1 MKKLTIIGVLIAVVA
16 VGFLYVYSK
25 EKPTTFTGFKKQDLP
40 KKFIESDYYSQYKLD
55 KKFVIYVDF
64 GKCRNKR
71 RLWVVDKGI
80 VIATSYVSHGCNSKF
95 YTNYLPPRS
104 FSNKIG
110 SKKSSLGIYRI
121 YPEQRM
127 NPGITHYCSCIKYM
141 EDSICSHKA
150 RKFPIKGLDES
161 NSNALTRGVI
171 IHTAK
176 YVSEQGCTGNSDG
189 CFVVSPEIFELLQ
202 NKRLMLLKKYYLV
215 AIK

>member
-1 MKKLTIIGVLIAVVA
+1 MKKLTILGILIAVV
-16 VGFLYVYSK
+16 VGFLYVYS
-25 EKPTTFTGFKKQDLP
+25 EDKPTTFTGFKKVNLP

-64 GKCRNKR
+64 GKSRKKR

-80 VIATSYVSHGCNSKF
+80 VIATSYTSHGRSSASH
-95 YTNYLPPRS
+95 TTYLAPRS

-127 NPGITHYCSCIKYM
+127 NPGKTHYCTCNKYL
-141 EDSICSHKA
+141 EDNKCSHNG
-150 RKFPIKGLDES
+150 RKFPIIGLDEC
-161 NSNALTRGVI
+161 NSNALTRGII
-171 IHTAK
+171 IHTSK
-176 YVSEQGCTGNSDG
+176 YVSEQACTGNSDG

-202 NKRLMLLKKYYLV
+202 NKRLMLFKKCYLV
-215 AIK
+215 AIN

>member
-1 MKKLTIIGVLIAVVA
+1 MKKLTILGVLIAVV
-16 VGFLYVYSK
+16 VGFLYVYS
-25 EKPTTFTGFKKQDLP
+25 EDKPTPFTGFKKGDLP
-40 KKFIESDYYSQYKLD
+40 KKFIESDYYSKYQLD

-64 GKCRNKR
+64 GKSRKKR

-80 VIATSYVSHGCNSKF
+80 VIATSFTSHGRKSAS
-95 YTNYLPPRS
+95 YTNCLAPRS

-127 NPGITHYCSCIKYM
+127 NPGKTHYCTCNKYM
-141 EDSICSHKA
+141 EDNKCSHYG
-150 RKFPIKGLDES
+150 RKFPIIGLDKS

-171 IHTAK
+171 IHTSK
-176 YVSEQGCTGNSDG
+176 YVSEQGCIGNSEG

-202 NKRLMLLKKYYLV
+202 NKRLMLLKKCYLV
-215 AIK
+215 AIN

>member
-1 MKKLTIIGVLIAVVA
+1 MKKLSILGILIAVA
-16 VGFLYVYSK
+16 IGFLYFYSK
-25 EKPTTFTGFKKQDLP
+25 DKPTPFTGFKKGELP
-40 KKFIESDYYSQYKLD
+40 KKFIESDYYSQYQLD

-64 GKCRNKR
+64 GKSRKKR
-71 RLWVVDKGI
+71 RLWVVDKGK
-80 VIATSYVSHGCNSKF
+80 VIATSYTSNGRKSAS

-127 NPGITHYCSCIKYM
+127 NPGKTHYCTCNKYM
-141 EDSICSHKA
+141 EDNKCSHNA
-150 RKFPIKGLDES
+150 RKFPIMGLDES

-171 IHTAK
+171 IHTSK

-202 NKRLMLLKKYYLV
+202 NKRLMHLKKCYLV

>member
-1 MKKLTIIGVLIAVVA
+1 MKKLSILGILIAVA
-16 VGFLYVYSK
+16 IGFLYFYSK
-25 EKPTTFTGFKKQDLP
+25 DKPTPFTGFKKGELP
-40 KKFIESDYYSQYKLD
+40 KKFIESDYYSQYQLD

-64 GKCRNKR
+64 GKSRKKR
-71 RLWVVDKGI
+71 RLWVVDKGT
-80 VIATSYVSHGCNSKF
+80 VIATSYTSHGRKSAS
-95 YTNYLPPRS
+95 YTNCLAPRS

-127 NPGITHYCSCIKYM
+127 NPGKTHYCTCNKYM
-141 EDSICSHKA
+141 EDNNCSHNAK
-150 RKFPIKGLDES
+150 KFPIMGLDES

-171 IHTAK
+171 IHTSK
-176 YVSEQGCTGNSDG
+176 YVSEQACTGNSDG

-202 NKRLMLLKKYYLV
+202 NKRLMHLKKCYLV

>member
-1 MKKLTIIGVLIAVVA
+1 MKKLTILGVLIAVVI
-16 VGFLYVYSK
+16 GFLYVYS
-25 EKPTTFTGFKKQDLP
+25 EDKPTTFTGFKKQALP

-55 KKFVIYVDF
+55 KVFVIYVDF
-64 GKCRNKR
+64 GKSRKKR

-80 VIATSYVSHGCNSKF
+80 VIATSYVSHGCNSKS

-127 NPGITHYCSCIKYM
+127 NPGKTHYCTCNKYM
-141 EDSICSHKA
+141 EDNKCSHNA

-171 IHTAK
+171 IHTSK
-176 YVSEQGCTGNSDG
+176 YISEQGCTGNSDG

-202 NKRLMLLKKYYLV
+202 NKRLMHLKKCYLV

>member
-1 MKKLTIIGVLIAVVA
+1 MKKLTILGVLIAVVI
-16 VGFLYVYSK
+16 GFLYVYS
-25 EKPTTFTGFKKQDLP
+25 EDKPITFTGFKKQALP
-40 KKFIESDYYSQYKLD
+40 KNFIESDYYSQYKLD

-64 GKCRNKR
+64 GKSRKKR

-80 VIATSYVSHGCNSKF
+80 VIATSYVSHGCNSKS

-127 NPGITHYCSCIKYM
+127 NPGKTHYCTCNKYM
-141 EDSICSHKA
+141 EDNKCSHNA

-161 NSNALTRGVI
+161 NCNALTRGVI
-171 IHTAK
+171 IHTSK

-202 NKRLMLLKKYYLV
+202 NKRLMHLKKCYLV

>member
-1 MKKLTIIGVLIAVVA
+1 MKKLTVFSVLIAVV
-16 VGFLYVYSK
+16 VGFFYFYSK

-40 KKFIESDYYSQYKLD
+40 KKFIESDYYSQYQLD

-64 GKCRNKR
+64 GKSSKKR

-80 VIATSYVSHGCNSKF
+80 VIATSYTSHGCNSASF
-95 YTNYLPPRS
+95 TNCLTPRS

-110 SKKSSLGIYRI
+110 SLKSSLGIYRI

-127 NPGITHYCSCIKYM
+127 NPEKDHYCSCKMYI
-141 EDSICSHKA
+141 EDNKCSHKA

-161 NSNALTRGVI
+161 NSNALTRGII

-176 YVSEQGCTGNSDG
+176 YVSEQSCTGNSDG

-202 NKRLMLLKKYYLV
+202 NKRLMLLEKCYLL
-215 AIK
+215 ALK